1 MALLE
6 IVNTEATARFDISTE
21 QEWVRNLVPETG
33 SIGRPH
39 CRRARPGYPACST
52 ILERV
57 LLEIAHSPST
67 LSSDEFNEIRQR
79 IESQGIIFKV
89 HVLGSDV
96 RERQLEATRAV
107 PRQRS

>member
-6 IVNTEATARFDISTE
+6 IVNTEATGEVDISTE
-21 QEWVRNLVPETG
+21 QEWVRDLVPENRLYRQTAQQAG
-33 SIGRPH
+33 EAGMASLLDD
-39 CRRARPGYPACST
+39 
-52 ILERV
+52 LERV
-57 LLEIAHSPST
+57 LLEISHSPST
-67 LSSDEFNEIRQR
+67 LSSDEFDEIRQR

-96 RERQLEATRAV
+96 RERQLEAARAL